1 MSKNSGVQ
9 ERKKKEKVRI
19 LKERGYIPIRE
30 VSKLAGVEKSLI
42 HFYVNQKLLPKPV
55 KVSKQMAYYPPD
67 TVEKIKFIKQLQKR
81 YLPIKEI
88 KRILKNSKSIE
99 DVKNT
104 LIKIDSRILEE
115 YNSKQRKQ
123 KEESTLPT
131 ETIRE
136 LEKIGIIDKRN
147 SIFREEILEIISRLR
162 GIGLD
167 EKHGFSV
174 KFLKNYIDVCKK
186 LVELEFQEFNSKM
199 IGKIDAEKLIEIAKV
214 SIDEVSELIKIL
226 HKKFLLEK
234 LKEIQ

>member
-1 MSKNSGVQ
+1 MSKTTTVQ
-9 ERKKKEKVRI
+9 ERKKKEKVRK
-19 LKERGYIPIRE
+19 LKEKGYIPIRE
-30 VSKLAGVEKSLI
+30 VSKLAGVQKSLI
-42 HFYVNQKLLPKPV
+42 HFYVNQKLLPRPV

-67 TVEKIKFIKQLQKR
+67 TVERIKFIKKLQKR

-115 YNSKQRKQ
+115 YNSKQGKQ
-123 KEESTLPT
+123 KEEPILPI
-131 ETIRE
+131 ETVRE

-147 SIFREEILEIISRLR
+147 SLFREEILEIISRLR
-162 GIGLD
+162 DIGLN
-167 EKHGFSV
+167 EKNGFSV

-199 IGKIDAEKLIEIAKV
+199 IGKVDAEKLVEIAKV

>member
-1 MSKNSGVQ
+1 MSNTTTVQ
-9 ERKKKEKVRI
+9 ERKKKEKVRK
-19 LKERGYIPIRE
+19 LKEKGYIPIRE
-30 VSKLAGVEKSLI
+30 VSKLAGVQKSLI
-42 HFYVNQKLLPKPV
+42 HFYVNQKLLPRPV

-67 TVEKIKFIKQLQKR
+67 TVERIKFIKQLQKR

-115 YNSKQRKQ
+115 YNSKQGKQ
-123 KEESTLPT
+123 KEEPILPI
-131 ETIRE
+131 ETVRE

-147 SIFREEILEIISRLR
+147 SLFREEIIEIISRLR
-162 GIGLD
+162 DIGLN
-167 EKHGFSV
+167 EKNGFSV

-199 IGKIDAEKLIEIAKV
+199 IGKVDAEKLVEIAKV